1 MKKQNNLWQAVS
13 DFQQDCPVIEKST
26 QAFKYK
32 YADLPSIM
40 NVITPL
46 LRKHGLVLSQPLHGN
61 NIKTILTHLESGE
74 QLVSECEIPQ
84 NVELAGMNA
93 FQTQGSAITYYR
105 RYSLS
110 MLGIITDKDTDAQ
123 GKQVQ
128 TKAAKK
134 VMTVGS
140 DAFKK
145 AVRAIQDGYDRDR
158 IEKYYV
164 VNDNVWAE
172 ILKQAES

>member
-1 MKKQNNLWQAVS
+1 MKNQSNLWQAVS
-13 DFQQDCPVIEKST
+13 DFQQECPVIEKST
-26 QAFKYK
+26 KAFKYK

-40 NVITPL
+40 SVVTPL
-46 LRKHGLVLSQPLHGN
+46 LKKHGLVLSQPLNGN
-61 NIKTILTHLESGE
+61 SIKTILTHLESGE

-84 NVELAGMNA
+84 GVNLAGMNA

-123 GKQVQ
+123 GKQVAP
-128 TKAAKK
+128 KAEKM
-134 VMTVGS
+134 VMTIGS
-140 DAFKK
+140 DAFGK
-145 AVRAIQDGYDRDR
+145 AVQAIKSGYDRDR
-158 IEKYYV
+158 IERYYV

-172 ILKQAES
+172 ILKLAEL